1 MTRKK
6 RINNDLQ
13 LDGDQKLAL
22 GKFQKDFTRAMPHMV
37 GMAQAAQ
44 RIHQDMV
51 NAPNWRIADTP
62 KPDEIPEPKMWSVGH
77 AKVNY
82 VDHIDTVS
90 EGTQG
95 K

>member
-1 MTRKK
+1 MTK
-6 RINNDLQ
+6 RDNNINK
-13 LDGDQKLAL
+13 LDGDQRRTL
-22 GKFQKDFTRAMPHMV
+22 GKFQKDFNQAMPHII
-37 GMAQAAQ
+37 GLAQTAQ

-62 KPDEIPEPKMWSVGH
+62 KPDEISEPKMWSVGH